1 MPPIAVAHHIPRI
14 HISLPSSSSSSP
26 PSPPPSSSSSLP
38 PENTNK
44 NIHSIKKRASLAAR
58 PRSPNL
64 SVVTMPLEGQT
75 NSHDWPLV
83 VDMQE
88 TVDKDVND
96 VDDKNDEKDD
106 NTTTTTTRVTTTPPL
121 ARSASASSSSLL
133 IPRRHLQESISPAPS
148 PLTPQIEALMYRL
161 ELVDTA
167 GCGGLEAVD
176 ELCERDTSDTD
187 TSDRKSETRS
197 ESPTHSTTLKGTS
210 PTSTVTPATSSPPTA
225 APIHHRP
232 RTRSTSHAEL
242 AKTAVGLRE
251 IAKKIGRAQLIWDAP
266 PRTVLIVT
274 KAHEPGLVRVTK
286 NVTKWLANAL
296 HLKVIV
302 EDRMRDDP
310 VFEYD
315 DLVASVHDL
324 VDFWTLESVT
334 SIASVIDFVITLGGD
349 GTVLYA
355 AWMFQQKC
363 PPILPFR
370 LGSLGFL
377 TTFDFRQFRESVC
390 GLLSDGGVVL
400 PDMDQDMIPQGVNS
414 DSRGMR
420 MNFRMRF
427 SCTIIRHHQEPLHL
441 VNGDGTAHGIDN
453 SASHHTTT
461 TTTTEET
468 YHILNDLTIDRG
480 PSPYM
485 SSLELYGNSHLLT
498 TLASDGLVI
507 STPTGSTAYSL
518 SAGGSLVHPDVSAI
532 LVTPICPHTLSF
544 RPMVLPDTMELCVA
558 VPCDSRTTAWASLDG
573 RLRVQLNK
581 GDRIVVRAGVW
592 PVPTVCWEDQSRDW
606 FKGLERC
613 LGWGRRERQK
623 AFGEEQG
630 DVWKW

>member
-1 MPPIAVAHHIPRI
+1 
-14 HISLPSSSSSSP
+14 
-26 PSPPPSSSSSLP
+26 
-38 PENTNK
+38 
-44 NIHSIKKRASLAAR
+44 
-58 PRSPNL
+58 
-64 SVVTMPLEGQT
+64 
-75 NSHDWPLV
+75 
-83 VDMQE
+83 
-88 TVDKDVND
+88 
-96 VDDKNDEKDD
+96 
-106 NTTTTTTRVTTTPPL
+106 
-121 ARSASASSSSLL
+121 
-133 IPRRHLQESISPAPS
+133 
-148 PLTPQIEALMYRL
+148 MYRL

-197 ESPTHSTTLKGTS
+197 ESPIHSTTNKENS
-210 PTSTVTPATSSPPTA
+210 PTTTVTPATSSPPTA
-225 APIHHRP
+225 APIQRP

-296 HLKVIV
+296 HLKVVV

-324 VDFWTLESVT
+324 VDFWTLESVA

-377 TTFDFRQFRESVC
+377 TTFDFRQFRESVVT
-390 GLLSDGGVVL
+390 SE
-400 PDMDQDMIPQGVNS
+400 
-414 DSRGMR
+414 SRGMR

-427 SCTIIRHHQEPLHL
+427 SCTIIRHHQQPLHL
-441 VNGDGTAHGIDN
+441 
-453 SASHHTTT
+453 
-461 TTTTEET
+461 T

-558 VPCDSRTTAWASLDG
+558 VPSDSRTTAWASLDG